1 MIRTRC
7 GVGELLLTK
16 EEARREA
23 LRRWHALPP
32 SRRQTYEDAAAFA
45 GSPEGRIEFQT
56 VADPQK
62 IVTAWLIRDLVAAEQ
77 PMRLS
82 A

>member
-1 MIRTRC
+1 
-7 GVGELLLTK
+7 LLLTK

-32 SRRQTYEDAAAFA
+32 DRRRTFEDAAAFA
-45 GSPEGRIEFQT
+45 ASPGGRIEFQT

-62 IVTAWLIRDLVAAEQ
+62 IVTAWLIRDLAAEEQ
-77 PMRLS
+77 PLRLS

>member
-16 EEARREA
+16 DEARREA

-32 SRRQTYEDAAAFA
+32 NRRHTYEDAAAFA
-45 GSPEGRIEFQT
+45 ASPEGRIEFQT

-62 IVTAWLIRDLVAAEQ
+62 IVTAWLIRDLAAAEQ
-77 PMRLS
+77 PLRLS

>member
-1 MIRTRC
+1 M
-7 GVGELLLTK
+7 LLTK
-16 EEARREA
+16 QEAQREA

-32 SRRQTYEDAAAFA
+32 DRRRTYEDAAAFA
-45 GSPEGRIEFQT
+45 ASPEGRIAFQT

-62 IVTAWLIRDLVAAEQ
+62 VVTAWLIRDLVAAEQ
-77 PMRLS
+77 PLRLS